1 MPQPATPPATLDLLA
16 PGARVVV
23 RDLEWQVEVVDR
35 QAIGTRAIVRCIGRS
50 ELVRGQP
57 AAFFSDIDEILPE
70 NPERTRFILD
80 TSPQGIAT
88 RLAIESLVRRT
99 PLAVANTKV
108 MVGHRMLADDLP
120 FQREPFRKT
129 TEQLQ
134 PRLLIADAVGL
145 GKTLEVGI
153 ILAELQRRGRA
164 NRVLAVVPRHI
175 LDQVQHEL
183 WTRFAFPLVRLDSE
197 GIRRLHQRI
206 PAGRNPFAYYHRAI
220 VSIDTLK
227 QPGRYRHHLERV
239 RWDVVWIDESHKLVN
254 KGTYNNQLAQ
264 VLAPNADA
272 LILSSATP
280 HNGKAESFA
289 ELVSLLDPTA
299 VPDPKAVVADDI
311 AHLVVRRHKH
321 SPDVAGVIGDK
332 WAERAEPKVVQ
343 VRPAPEEERIFA
355 NLSERWLPSAARR
368 AAGAVTVAKDPLFP
382 YTLLKGAL
390 SSPMALQET
399 VLKRLGGA
407 RRLEALRSGAEA
419 TAEEAALR
427 ELHGLAEAA
436 LAAGSAKL
444 NVLVAELQAIGI
456 GPLSATRAVVFSER
470 IGTLDWIAAAVRVRL
485 GLPEEAVVTFHNG
498 KGDEEQQAIV
508 EDFAMASTPVRV
520 LVTSDIASEGVNLHK
535 QCHHLIHAD
544 LPWSLITT
552 TQRNGRIDRYGQL
565 HAPEIRYLVYI
576 PTDPEVAGDVRILS
590 KLIAKEHEAHKAL
603 GDAASVMGL
612 HSESAEEE
620 AIVRA
625 LRERDAA
632 TKEAALERVAPTP
645 AAWDPWAFAGLD
657 EPEPAAAGTDGALAA
672 PPAAKLGTLRS
683 LFPDDAAYLTYALRH
698 AVDDQAA
705 LDWVADGE
713 VLSFVP
719 PEDLLRRL
727 EALPQSYLKQR
738 ELHRRMRLTTDP
750 ATAQASLVAAL
761 EGEGKGDGGSA
772 WPEVHYLGPQHPV
785 LDWVAD
791 RILYRFGREEAPAL
805 VADVAAPTV
814 LISGVWANKLGEPI
828 ADAWLAATVED
839 GLVTFD
845 DLFSTLERAGVR
857 AGMVNAADAARL
869 GELPGLLGPAMTA
882 AKRFLRDR
890 LDDQVGSV
898 RATLERTRRRLTT
911 WQAQARAVAD
921 ALPPGAQQGARRENV
936 ERVTKQ
942 IEALLRDHQPTDA
955 PLLRVVGALL
965 PRHGERA

>member
-1 MPQPATPPATLDLLA
+1 M
-16 PGARVVV
+16 
-23 RDLEWQVEVVDR
+23 
-35 QAIGTRAIVRCIGRS
+35 GTRAIVRCIGRS
-50 ELVRGQP
+50 ELVRGQS
-57 AAFFSDIDEILPE
+57 ATFFSDIDEIVPE
-70 NPERTRFILD
+70 DPARTRFVLD
-80 TSPQGIAT
+80 TSPQGITT

-120 FQREPFRKT
+120 FQLEPFRKT
-129 TEQLQ
+129 TQQLQ
-134 PRLLIADAVGL
+134 PRILIADAVGL
-145 GKTLEVGI
+145 GKTIEVGI
-153 ILAELQRRGRA
+153 ILSELQRRGRA

-175 LDQVQHEL
+175 LDQIQHEL
-183 WTRFAFPLVRLDSE
+183 WCRFAFPLVRLDSE

-206 PAGRNPFAYYHRAI
+206 PAGRNPFAYYNRAI

-264 VLAPNADA
+264 VLAPTADA

-280 HNGKAESFA
+280 HNGRAESFA
-289 ELVSLLDPTA
+289 ELISLLDPTA
-299 VPDPKAVVADDI
+299 VPDPKAVSADDI

-355 NLSERWLPSAARR
+355 ALSARWLPSATQR
-368 AAGAVTVAKDPLFP
+368 AAGATSVAKDPLFP
-382 YTLLKGAL
+382 YTLLKAAL
-390 SSPMALQET
+390 SSPMALHET

-407 RRLEALRSGAEA
+407 KRLGALRQGAEA
-419 TAEEAALR
+419 TAEETALI
-427 ELHGLAEAA
+427 ELHDLAEAA

-444 NVLVAELQAIGI
+444 DALVAELRAIGV
-456 GPLSATRAVVFSER
+456 GPRSATRAVVFSER
-470 IGTLDWIAAAVRVRL
+470 IGTLDWIAAAVRERL
-485 GLPEEAVVTFHNG
+485 GLAEEAVVTFHNG
-498 KGDEEQQAIV
+498 KSDEEQQAIV
-508 EDFAMASTPVRV
+508 EDFAMASVPVRV

-552 TQRNGRIDRYGQL
+552 TQRNGRIDRYGQR
-565 HAPEIRYLVYI
+565 HAPEIRYLVYV
-576 PTDPEVAGDVRILS
+576 PADPDVAGDVRVLA

-612 HSESAEEE
+612 HSETAEED

-632 TKEAALERVAPTP
+632 AKEAALERVAPTP
-645 AAWDPWAFAGLD
+645 ATWDPWAFAGLD
-657 EPEPAAAGTDGALAA
+657 DPSADPIDADAALTA
-672 PPAAKLGTLRS
+672 PPPAKQGTLRS
-683 LFPDDAAYLTYALRH
+683 LFPDDAAYLTHALQH
-698 AVDDQAA
+698 TVDDHGA
-705 LDWVADGE
+705 LDWATDGD

-738 ELHRRMRLTTDP
+738 ELHRRVRLTTDP
-750 ATAQASLVAAL
+750 TTAQGSLAAAL
-761 EGEGKGDGGSA
+761 EGQNGDGGTA

-791 RILYRFGREEAPAL
+791 RILYGFDREEAPAL
-805 VADVAAPTV
+805 VADVSAPTV
-814 LISGVWANKLGEPI
+814 LISGVWSNRLGEPI
-828 ADAWLAATVED
+828 ADAWLAATND
-839 GLVTFD
+839 GGIIAFA
-845 DLFSTLERAGVR
+845 DLFGALHQAGVR
-857 AGMVNAADAARL
+857 TGMVNSPDAARL
-869 GELPGLLGPAMTA
+869 YELPALLGPTLTA
-882 AKRFLRDR
+882 AKQNLQDR
-890 LDDQVGSV
+890 LDDQVATV
-898 RATLERTRRRLTT
+898 RDSLERTRRRLAA

-921 ALPPGAQQGARRENV
+921 TMPPGAHQSSRRENI

-942 IEALLRDHQPTDA
+942 IEALLRDHQPADA

-965 PRHGERA
+965 PRQGGRA

>member
-1 MPQPATPPATLDLLA
+1 MPAPATPPATLDLLA

-23 RDLEWQVEVVDR
+23 RDLEWQVTEVDR
-35 QAIGTRAIVRCIGRS
+35 QAIGSRAIVRCIGRS
-50 ELVRGQP
+50 ELVRGQS

-70 NPERTRFILD
+70 NPLRTQFTLD
-80 TSPQGIAT
+80 TSPQGITT

-129 TEQLQ
+129 SEQLQ

-299 VPDPKAVVADDI
+299 VPDPKAVTAADI
-311 AHLVVRRHKH
+311 EHLVVRRHKH
-321 SPDVAGVIGDK
+321 SPDVASVIGDK
-332 WAERAEPKVVQ
+332 WAERAEPRVVQ
-343 VRPAPEEERIFA
+343 VRPSPAEERVFA
-355 NLSERWLPSAARR
+355 ALSARWLPTPAQR
-368 AAGAVTVAKDPLFP
+368 AAGAASVARDALFAF
-382 YTLLKGAL
+382 TLLKAAL
-390 SSPMALQET
+390 SSPMALLET
-399 VLKRLGGA
+399 VRKRLGGA
-407 RRLEALRSGAEA
+407 RRIEALRAGAAA
-419 TAEEAALR
+419 TVEEGALL
-427 ELHGLAEAA
+427 ELDALAEAA
-436 LAAGSAKL
+436 LQAGSAKL
-444 NVLVAELQAIGI
+444 DALVRELQAIGV
-456 GPLSATRAVVFSER
+456 GAGSAVRAVVFSER
-470 IGTLDWIAAAVRVRL
+470 IGSLDWIAAALRARL
-485 GLPEEAVVTFHNG
+485 KLPDEAVVTFHNA
-498 KGDEEQQAIV
+498 KSDEEQQSIV
-508 EDFAMASTPVRV
+508 EDFAMASAPVRV

-552 TQRNGRIDRYGQL
+552 TQRNGRIDRYGQR
-565 HAPEIRYLVYI
+565 HAPEIRYLIYL
-576 PTDPEVAGDVRILS
+576 PADPQVAGDVRVLA

-620 AIVRA
+620 AIIRA
-625 LRERDAA
+625 LRERDEAEKA
-632 TKEAALERVAPTP
+632 AALERVAPTP
-645 AAWDPWAFAGLD
+645 SAWDPWSVMGLD
-657 EPEPAAAGTDGALAA
+657 EDDAVADATAA
-672 PPAAKLGTLRS
+672 PPPARLGTLRS
-683 LFPDDAAYLTYALRH
+683 LFPDDAAYLTHALRH
-698 AVDDQAA
+698 AVTDFAA
-705 LDWVADGE
+705 LGWETDGE

-727 EALPQSYLKQR
+727 EVLPQSYLAER
-738 ELHRRMRLTTDP
+738 ELHRRVRLTIDP
-750 ATAQASLVAAL
+750 ATATRSLAEAL
-761 EGEGKGDGGSA
+761 EGSGNGEGTA

-805 VADVAAPTV
+805 VADVAAPTL
-814 LISGVWANKLGEPI
+814 LISGVWANRLGEPI
-828 ADAWLAATVED
+828 ADAWLAATIED
-839 GLVTFD
+839 GIVAFE
-845 DLFSTLERAGVR
+845 DLFGALERAGVR
-857 AGMVNAADAARL
+857 SGMVNDADPAQVDALPALLAPTLTAARL
-869 GELPGLLGPAMTA
+869 H
-882 AKRFLRDR
+882 LRDR
-890 LDDQVGSV
+890 LDDQVERV
-898 RATLERTRRRLTT
+898 RATLQRTRARLLA
-911 WQAQARAVAD
+911 WQTQARAVAD
-921 ALPPGAQQGARRENV
+921 AMAPGAQQSARRENV
-936 ERVTKQ
+936 ERVTQQ
-942 IEALLRDHQPTDA
+942 IEALLHDHLPAET

-965 PRHGERA
+965 PRRRTA